1 MYARLAAFN
10 NDVTLAGAGR
20 SAQHLKIVE
29 LRRLIQ
35 DIDGVSFDSWESN
48 KAALVQEAHAKLS
61 QCCALRWKTEAIRGG
76 SWPPSEKYSDCL
88 GSIPAHGTSRFCAAC
103 KAVGSQM
110 YADALLGQARPGTH
124 EFWQDDKAM
133 TVARYGR
140 GRFVLGTPCL
150 ELANDRQAKAGS
162 LHAAVLQAR
171 ADRDIVAA
179 AVRYDGFSLKYA
191 SDALRGDRDIVLVA
205 AQQSGWTP
213 HGSWANA
220 KSALLFA
227 SDTFRAD
234 RDVWLAAVRDK
245 RAPFTPR
252 HGNWS
257 LEPEDRWPNPV
268 DDASDEHAIVL
279 EAMQKDGRL
288 IKFASE
294 AHLANHEI
302 VTAAVRCHWR
312 ALDYASEALRADLE
326 LVILAMKNAPAPAAP
341 EAIAHLLSTYMT
353 EHGWGVAQ
361 ASKAG
366 FSPQQMEQAGFS
378 PNGIVHLLADLKE
391 GGMTASQASG
401 AGYSPAQM
409 AEVGY
414 TPEDLGRLHATQ
426 KAGHW
431 ARLQHVSDE
440 LQAEALQAIDAAR
453 KEEAVAEAGEA
464 RAEAEEA
471 RANQRDRDRREQE
484 ALSYFAQNGT
494 SLFKHRGR
502 CSGCDMCVF

>member
-20 SAQHLKIVE
+20 SAKHLQIVE

-35 DIDGVSFDSWESN
+35 DIEGVTFYYWELN
-48 KAALVQEAHAKLS
+48 KAALVQKAHAKLS
-61 QCCALRWKTEAIRGG
+61 QCCALRWKTEAIRQG

-110 YADALLGQARPGTH
+110 YADALLGQARPGTD
-124 EFWQDDKAM
+124 EFWQHDQAM
-133 TVARYGR
+133 TVARYGL
-140 GRFVLGTPCL
+140 GRFVLDTPCL
-150 ELANDRQAKAGS
+150 ERANGFGS

-179 AVRYDGFSLKYA
+179 AVRHDGFSLKYA

-213 HGSWANA
+213 SA

-245 RAPFTPR
+245 RAPKVLSDGGTLG
-252 HGNWS
+252 HIS
-257 LEPEDRWPNPV
+257 LEPKDRWPNPV
-268 DDASDEHAIVL
+268 DDASDEDAIVL

-294 AHLANHEI
+294 AHLANHKI

-341 EAIAHLLSTYMT
+341 KAIAHLLPTYTT
-353 EHGWGVAQ
+353 EHGWDVTQ

-366 FSPQQMEQAGFS
+366 FSPQQMEQAGFEEAD
-378 PNGIVHLLADLKE
+378 IVHLLADLKE

-414 TPEDLGRLHATQ
+414 TPEDLGRLHATP

-502 CSGCDMCVF
+502 CPGCDMCVF